1 MVSCKKFDSNDFLR
15 RHYPHQVKGSKLITS
30 SQPAF
35 TSSPVFNYIHNITL
49 ITFKFQVN
57 SQKSL
62 NCYWKCC
69 GKQELAPGIKS
80 LPLAISTVHGGTCL
94 LNYCIDLGL
103 YSKELVAIDGTKL
116 EASASKLR
124 HYSRNEVYIL

>member
-1 MVSCKKFDSNDFLR
+1 MDTIFTSFLKKVQIKTGVPDLVSCKKFDSNDFLR

-49 ITFKFQVN
+49 ITLKFQVN

-62 NCYWKCC
+62 NCYWAYC
-69 GKQELAPGIKS
+69 GRQELAFGNLKQTRGQFKSNLKTVFYIFFSLGILFNPK
-80 LPLAISTVHGGTCL
+80 C
-94 LNYCIDLGL
+94 
-103 YSKELVAIDGTKL
+103 
-116 EASASKLR
+116 
-124 HYSRNEVYIL
+124 